1 MSMKRILFVFSLFS
15 IVSFSAFS
23 QMNGDYNYSIAI
35 RGYTMMQMPRI
46 LNETNSDSF
55 TDAPLNGI
63 MVKFNDNQISYRIN
77 GSFYNKSK
85 RFFNNCETCGEAN
98 GKLTDYSFKIGF
110 EKSFNYSRIQPYF
123 AFDLGYRSNKFDGTL
138 TDQKIEAT
146 KKGAVISPVLGLKIN
161 VAKQLSFFAEG
172 NLDFFYS
179 YERQEFIS
187 NSLGNE
193 RTLNKYYK
201 TEFLLNP
208 VSVGLQFYLGNIR

>member
-1 MSMKRILFVFSLFS
+1 MKRILFVFSLFL

-46 LNETNSDSF
+46 LNETKSDSF
-55 TDAPLNGI
+55 TDAPFSGI

-123 AFDLGYRSNKFDGTL
+123 AFDLGYRSNKFDGNL
-138 TDQKIEAT
+138 SDQKIEAT

-179 YERQEFIS
+179 YERQELIS